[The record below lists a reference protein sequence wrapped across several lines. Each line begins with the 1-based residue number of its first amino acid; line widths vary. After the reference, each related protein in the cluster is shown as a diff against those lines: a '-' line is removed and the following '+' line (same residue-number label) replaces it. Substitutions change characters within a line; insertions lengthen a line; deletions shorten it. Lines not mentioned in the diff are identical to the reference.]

1 MFCMHDVDDKVS
13 LDTLCDHGFSKVV
26 LLDPYLTL
34 CRIGRVVRWYRFGAI
49 DNVSHFTRLKHIL
62 HLN

>member
-1 MFCMHDVDDKVS
+1 MFCMYDVDDKVS
-13 LDTLCDHGFSKVV
+13 LDTLRDHGFSKVV
-26 LLDPYLTL
+26 LLDPNLML
-34 CRIGRVVRWYRFGAI
+34 CYIDRVIRWYRFSAI